1 MRSCSIV
8 GFVAAFLLAWTGDIS
23 AHPLGN
29 FSINQYSAV
38 RIGKNEIA
46 IRYVVDM
53 AEIPTFQEIQESA
66 LTPLAGASSAYLRRK
81 AESLRES
88 LSLEVDGKKV
98 ALRTASR
105 EILFPEGAGGL
116 PTMRIAALF
125 KGKFDDS
132 AAGRYELFYRDENFP
147 GRAGWKEI
155 IAGAENET
163 AVIES
168 SVPAKDRSSQLSD
181 YPADLLN
188 APPQVLEARLTFVAS
203 SALAT
208 GRSELPAIPPS
219 PRSITSVTTD
229 IANGAAPAG
238 PLAAL
243 TSPQASKTAKSS
255 IEESPP
261 VLRPNRQ
268 STPKDSFTELIAAK
282 QLNWSMILFALLIAA
297 ALGAFHALE
306 PGHGKT
312 LVAAYLIGSRGTAKH
327 ALLLGLI
334 VTASHTAA
342 VYLLGGMVLYAS
354 AHVVPEKLY
363 PWLALAAGV
372 MIIALG
378 IVLCVRRLGVTE
390 SGHHHA
396 HHDHHHPDHDDHDQA
411 HDLRHSHGRAHHHRH
426 AVSLRELLTLGISGG
441 IVPCPAALVVLL
453 SAVSLQRIGFGLLL
467 IVAFS
472 IGLAVVLIAVGLL
485 MVYARRFMAR
495 FQSEGQMLTY
505 WLPLT
510 SSLFIVFF
518 GVGLTGQALFGL
530 GLVPLWVSQ

>member
-88 LSLEVDGKKV
+88 LSVEVDGKKV

-155 IAGAENET
+155 IAGAENEA

-243 TSPQASKTAKSS
+243 TSPQASKTA
-255 IEESPP
+255 
-261 VLRPNRQ
+261 
-268 STPKDSFTELIAAK
+268 
-282 QLNWSMILFALLIAA
+282 
-297 ALGAFHALE
+297 
-306 PGHGKT
+306 
-312 LVAAYLIGSRGTAKH
+312 
-327 ALLLGLI
+327 
-334 VTASHTAA
+334 
-342 VYLLGGMVLYAS
+342 
-354 AHVVPEKLY
+354 
-363 PWLALAAGV
+363 
-372 MIIALG
+372 
-378 IVLCVRRLGVTE
+378 
-390 SGHHHA
+390 
-396 HHDHHHPDHDDHDQA
+396 
-411 HDLRHSHGRAHHHRH
+411 
-426 AVSLRELLTLGISGG
+426 
-441 IVPCPAALVVLL
+441 
-453 SAVSLQRIGFGLLL
+453 
-467 IVAFS
+467 
-472 IGLAVVLIAVGLL
+472 
-485 MVYARRFMAR
+485 
-495 FQSEGQMLTY
+495 
-505 WLPLT
+505 
-510 SSLFIVFF
+510 
-518 GVGLTGQALFGL
+518 
-530 GLVPLWVSQ
+530 